1 MKSNQLLAIEQR
13 SIKNLRNLFTEHHDE
28 LLEAIGKIEEEAQ
41 NQEADKIIVNIAHGI
56 KLDLTGKS
64 QTDLVT
70 FSVRTKL
77 ETVNKLPDPDEPM
90 LPGLRDDEDDDPPA
104 KPISKAGKKK

>member
-1 MKSNQLLAIEQR
+1 MKSNQLLAIEKR
-13 SIKNLRNLFTEHHDE
+13 SIKNLRTLFTEHHDE

-64 QTDLVT
+64 QTDLLT

-90 LPGLRDDEDDDPPA
+90 LPGMQDDDDDPPA
-104 KPISKAGKKK
+104 KPITKAGKKK